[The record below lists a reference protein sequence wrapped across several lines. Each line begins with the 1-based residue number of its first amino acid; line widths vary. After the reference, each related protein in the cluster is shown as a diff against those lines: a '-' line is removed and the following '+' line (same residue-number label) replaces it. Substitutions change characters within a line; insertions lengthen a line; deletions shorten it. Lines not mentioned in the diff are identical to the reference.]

1 MKSYLNIVK
10 AILENGQD
18 TPTRNGIRRRIP
30 HWSWQHDCSKSFPAV
45 TSKHLP
51 LRIVFEELRWF
62 LNGCTDISKL
72 ETEGAR
78 IWSDYKR
85 HDNWPVKVP
94 KNPLELYLDT
104 ARQFWLEDEE
114 GRCLH
119 NALYELYQKMDYYT
133 LEEAQDEALLVEGT
147 ELFKDEEYNRNDAG
161 RIYGAQWRNWINQWG
176 ERTDQISVLID
187 LLKTNPYSSNLV
199 VSAWNPGEIKHMALP
214 PCHFAFL
221 CFVDTNPDTQ
231 KQRLNLKW
239 FQRSVDTFLGL
250 PFNIAS
256 YAMLLHFLA
265 AEADMEVGMLY
276 GDLSNVHLYDNQ
288 IEAAKEILNRGA
300 LPETTQLKL
309 VNYTSE
315 GETHEP
321 GDSPVGRDLK
331 GYMWEN
337 LEFSGYQS
345 HPAIKIELRA

>member
-45 TSKHLP
+45 TCKFLP
-51 LRIVFEELRWF
+51 LRSVFEELRWF

-72 ETEGAR
+72 ETEGVR

-85 HDNWPVKVP
+85 HDNWSVKVP
-94 KNPLELYLDT
+94 KNPLELYVEDT
-104 ARQFWLEDEE
+104 
-114 GRCLH
+114 
-119 NALYELYQKMDYYT
+119 K
-133 LEEAQDEALLVEGT
+133 
-147 ELFKDEEYNRNDAG
+147 LFKDEEYNRNDAG
-161 RIYGAQWRNWINQWG
+161 RIYGAQWRDWVNQWG

-239 FQRSVDTFLGL
+239 VMRSSDCCLGL

-288 IEAAKEILNRGA
+288 IEAAKEILTRGA
-300 LPETTQLKL
+300 LPETTQLRL

-315 GETHEP
+315 GELHES
-321 GDSPVGRDLK
+321 GDSPVGRNLK
-331 GYMWEN
+331 GYLWEN

-345 HPAIKIELRA
+345 QPAIKIEMRA

>member
-72 ETEGAR
+72 ETEGVH

-85 HDNWPVKVP
+85 HDNWSVKVP
-94 KNPLELYLDT
+94 KNPLELYVEDT
-104 ARQFWLEDEE
+104 
-114 GRCLH
+114 
-119 NALYELYQKMDYYT
+119 K
-133 LEEAQDEALLVEGT
+133 
-147 ELFKDEEYNRNDAG
+147 LFKDEEYNRNDAG

-176 ERTDQISVLID
+176 ERTDQISVLIE

-239 FQRSVDTFLGL
+239 VMRSSDCLLGL

-345 HPAIKIELRA
+345 QPAIRIEMRA